1 MQVLKS
7 KGSQLK
13 RPVKIWTNDVE
24 KGALK
29 QIYNLANFPYTF
41 QHVAIMPDVH
51 EGYGMPI
58 GGVLATKEVIIPN
71 AVGVDI
77 GCGMLALP
85 TDLSEHDLNKNT
97 IKKIFGLIRKSIP
110 VGFNHHKKRQRKEYI
125 PPVEHDMPIVRREY
139 NKAHFQVGT
148 LGGGNHFIE
157 IQKDANDYN
166 RIWIM
171 VHSGSRNIG
180 KQVADHYNKVAK
192 KFVAGNYPDIS
203 PKWDLACLPFDSGA
217 GRMYRSEMEYC
228 VAFAYQNRKLMLNRI
243 IDSFVEAGFSTP
255 ALTNNM
261 SKLINIAHNYA
272 AAENH
277 FEHNVIVHRKGATR
291 AQAGE
296 IGIIPGSQ
304 GAVSYIIEGLGNEES
319 FKSCSHGAGRRMG
332 RRQAQR
338 TLDLQNEID
347 GLNAQGIIHS
357 IRGYRDLDEAPSAY
371 KNIDQVMDNQKDLVK
386 IKHRLTPLA
395 VVKG

>member
-1 MQVLKS
+1 
-7 KGSQLK
+7 
-13 RPVKIWTNDVE
+13 
-24 KGALK
+24 
-29 QIYNLANFPYTF
+29 
-41 QHVAIMPDVH
+41 MPDVH
-51 EGYGMPI
+51 QGYGMPI

-85 TDLSEHDLNKNT
+85 TDLSDRDLKKDT
-97 IKKIFGLIRKSIP
+97 IKKIFGFIRKSIP
-110 VGFNHHKKRQRKEYI
+110 VGYNHHKKRQSNEYI
-125 PPVEHDMPIVRREY
+125 PPLEYEMPVVTREHD
-139 NKAHFQVGT
+139 KAHHQVGT

-157 IQKDANDYN
+157 IQKEENDNN

-171 VHSGSRNIG
+171 VHSGSRNVG
-180 KQVADHYNKVAK
+180 KQVADHYNQLAK
-192 KFVAGNYPDIS
+192 EFVIGNYPDIS
-203 PKWDLACLPFDSGA
+203 PKWDLACLPFDSKV
-217 GRMYRSEMEYC
+217 GRTYQHEMEYC
-228 VAFAYQNRKLMLNRI
+228 VAFAYQNRKLIMTRI
-243 IDSFVEAGFSTP
+243 IDSFVEAGFGMQ
-255 ALTNNM
+255 AFTNNIN
-261 SKLINIAHNYA
+261 KLINIAHNYA
-272 AAENH
+272 ALENH

-291 AQAGE
+291 AHAGE

-304 GAVSYIIEGLGNEES
+304 GTVSYIIEGLGNEES

-338 TLDLQNEID
+338 TLDLHDEVD
-347 GLNAQGIIHS
+347 RLNAQGIIHS
-357 IRGYRDLDEAPSAY
+357 IRGNRDLDEAPSAY